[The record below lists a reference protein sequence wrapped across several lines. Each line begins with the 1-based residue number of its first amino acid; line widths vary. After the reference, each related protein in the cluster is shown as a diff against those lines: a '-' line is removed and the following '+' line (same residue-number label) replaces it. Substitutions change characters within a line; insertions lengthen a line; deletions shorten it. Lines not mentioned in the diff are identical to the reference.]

1 MKSGVLEDSA
11 QLLAESAQRPDC
23 FLSYLCT
30 QKSKVYKCMM
40 PTYDKKT
47 PIQREADRYTRE
59 QMRLLLCVHDMVK
72 EEVKREVSKQLEQLK
87 K

>member
-1 MKSGVLEDSA
+1 
-11 QLLAESAQRPDC
+11 
-23 FLSYLCT
+23 
-30 QKSKVYKCMM
+30 MM